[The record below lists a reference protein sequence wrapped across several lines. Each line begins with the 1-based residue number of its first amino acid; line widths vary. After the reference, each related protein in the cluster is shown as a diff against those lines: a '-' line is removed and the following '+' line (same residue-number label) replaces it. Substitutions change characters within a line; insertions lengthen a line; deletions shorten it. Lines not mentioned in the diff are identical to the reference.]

1 MSNNNTKNIITI
13 NNLDQELKSS
23 QDKLK
28 KILIKNDSNKLQ
40 SELNYIFNILITSEI
55 SLFSKNSYTYLKNI
69 IDIIEKFLLKKNLE
83 INLII
88 IKEIYFLLSNI
99 KSKEILIYIFSIQN
113 NTNNEQK
120 INMNIFDN
128 IISIN
133 DFNEKEE
140 FLDLQVNLMK
150 SLILKLD
157 SDTIKYFYKSE
168 INFFPILNKSLLL
181 YDHPESMLRG
191 VIHNII
197 LLITKN
203 KNESLKEYL
212 TSFPVALYYLIVIY
226 DLKKII
232 SELN

>member
-1 MSNNNTKNIITI
+1 MSYNNTKNIKTI

-23 QDKLK
+23 QEKLN

-99 KSKEILIYIFSIQN
+99 KSKEILTYIFSIQN

-120 INMNIFDN
+120 INMNLFDN

-133 DFNEKEE
+133 DFNE
-140 FLDLQVNLMK
+140 N
-150 SLILKLD
+150 
-157 SDTIKYFYKSE
+157 
-168 INFFPILNKSLLL
+168 
-181 YDHPESMLRG
+181 
-191 VIHNII
+191 
-197 LLITKN
+197 
-203 KNESLKEYL
+203 
-212 TSFPVALYYLIVIY
+212 
-226 DLKKII
+226 
-232 SELN
+232 